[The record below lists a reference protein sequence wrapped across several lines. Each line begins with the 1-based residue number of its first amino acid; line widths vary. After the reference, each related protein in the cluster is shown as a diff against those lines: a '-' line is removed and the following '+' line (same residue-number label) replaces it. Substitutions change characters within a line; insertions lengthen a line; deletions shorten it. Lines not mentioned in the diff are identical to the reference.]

1 MNKNYIKSLINE
13 MFDQNILKSED
24 DRDYIKG
31 LLYEDGYEADLNGNF
46 DEDLEHLKEVWEE
59 EGPVLEEK
67 DKPEDETQNIDD
79 VVNNIKI
86 GFNFIPGIGV
96 GFCSNEKDLEAMK
109 NFVRGGMAV
118 QKMIE
123 GMFGFSST
131 PDSSY
136 HM

>member
-31 LLYEDGYEADLNGNF
+31 LIYEDGYEADLNGNF
-46 DEDLEHLKEVWEE
+46 DEDLEYLKEVWEE

-67 DKPEDETQNIDD
+67 DKPEDETQNIED

-109 NFVRGGMAV
+109 NFVRGGMTI

-131 PDSSY
+131 LDSSY

>member
-31 LLYEDGYEADLNGNF
+31 LIYEDGYEADLNGNF
-46 DEDLEHLKEVWEE
+46 DEDLEYLKEVWEE

-67 DKPEDETQNIDD
+67 DEPEDETQNIEDI
-79 VVNNIKI
+79 VNNLKI

-109 NFVRGGMAV
+109 NFVRGGMAI

-123 GMFGFSST
+123 SMFGFSST
-131 PDSSY
+131 LDSSY

>member
-31 LLYEDGYEADLNGNF
+31 LIYEDGYEADLNGNF
-46 DEDLEHLKEVWEE
+46 DEDLEYLKEVWEE

-67 DKPEDETQNIDD
+67 DKPEDETQNIED

-109 NFVRGGMAV
+109 NFVRGGMAI

-131 PDSSY
+131 LDSSY

>member
-13 MFDQNILKSED
+13 MFDQNILKSEV
-24 DRDYIKG
+24 DRDCIKG
-31 LLYEDGYEADLNGNF
+31 LIYEDGYGEELNGNF
-46 DEDLEHLKEVWEE
+46 DEDVEYLKEVWAE
-59 EGPVLEEK
+59 EGPQPVVEEE
-67 DKPEDETQNIDD
+67 EDETQNIED

-109 NFVRGGMAV
+109 NFVRGGMAI

-131 PDSSY
+131 LD

>member
-24 DRDYIKG
+24 DREEIKD
-31 LLYEDGYEADLNGNF
+31 LIYERGHEEELTGNF
-46 DEDLEHLKEVWEE
+46 DEDLEYLREVWEE
-59 EGPVLEEK
+59 EPVLEET
-67 DKPEDETQNIDD
+67 DETQNIEDI
-79 VVNNIKI
+79 VNNIKI

-123 GMFGFSST
+123 SMFGFSST
-131 PDSSY
+131 LDSSY

>member
-31 LLYEDGYEADLNGNF
+31 LIYEDGYEADLNGNF

-67 DKPEDETQNIDD
+67 DKPEDETQNIED

-109 NFVRGGMAV
+109 NFVRGGMAI

-131 PDSSY
+131 LDSSY

>member
-1 MNKNYIKSLINE
+1 MKRDDAGINKMGIRQLLLDKKLV
-13 MFDQNILKSED
+13 NIED
-24 DRDYIKG
+24 I
-31 LLYEDGYEADLNGNF
+31 
-46 DEDLEHLKEVWEE
+46 
-59 EGPVLEEK
+59 
-67 DKPEDETQNIDD
+67 
-79 VVNNIKI
+79 VNNIKI

-109 NFVRGGMAV
+109 NFVRGGMAI

-131 PDSSY
+131 LDSSH

>member
-24 DRDYIKG
+24 DREDIKD
-31 LLYEDGYEADLNGNF
+31 LIYERGHEEELTGNF
-46 DEDLEHLKEVWEE
+46 DEDLEYLREVWEE
-59 EGPVLEEK
+59 EPVLEET
-67 DKPEDETQNIDD
+67 DETQNIEDI
-79 VVNNIKI
+79 VNNLKI

-123 GMFGFSST
+123 SMFGFSST
-131 PDSSY
+131 LDSSY